1 LQRSTF
7 ASHLL
12 FSPFSDYSKRFD
24 ATAWTVSICKKHKVK
39 VVCHSDIVRYRNDKQ
54 EDRQL
59 LNAVIADITQ
69 AVKCTIYDA
78 QKFNRFI
85 EGNSVIIRNCIKK
98 PDSIVVTAN
107 TKVFPSGNIDIPVA
121 IEREGRAILFP
132 PPARLASVAE
142 ALNSPPKVR
151 VSVRGKIV
159 QVGSN

>member
-1 LQRSTF
+1 MQQ
-7 ASHLL
+7 HGQ
-12 FSPFSDYSKRFD
+12 SPYAK
-24 ATAWTVSICKKHKVK
+24 SIKVK
-39 VVCHSDIVRYRNDKQ
+39 VICHSNIVRCRNDKQ

-59 LNAVIADITQ
+59 LNAVIADNTQ

-78 QKFNRFI
+78 QKFNRF
-85 EGNSVIIRNCIKK
+85 EGNTVIIRNCIKK

-121 IEREGRAILFP
+121 IEREGHAILFP

>member
-1 LQRSTF
+1 MFFFPHFQTTLK
-7 ASHLL
+7 HLMQQHGQ
-12 FSPFSDYSKRFD
+12 SPYAK
-24 ATAWTVSICKKHKVK
+24 SIKVK

-59 LNAVIADITQ
+59 LNAVIADSTK

-121 IEREGRAILFP
+121 SEREGRAILFP